1 MRMRQK
7 LRALFFVAIS
17 LALAL
22 ALVWLFSV
30 LPYTAAVE
38 PLLPTNWQK
47 FVEFCIDIIT
57 PINANIT
64 LFLALYVA
72 IFGGGYLAIVKTSKK

>member
-7 LRALFFVAIS
+7 LRALFTVAIG
-17 LALAL
+17 LAIILFL
-22 ALVWLFSV
+22 FWLFSV
-30 LPYTAAVE
+30 LPYDVLTPAS
-38 PLLPTNWQK
+38 NWQL
-47 FVEFCIDIIT
+47 FVEFCIDVIT
-57 PINANIT
+57 PVTTNIT